1 MVACTFI
8 SAPLMFISAKMISLT
23 NLNPEDHITELDQ
36 FSFDISIT
44 AGIAAIW
51 ILIYL
56 VVTKKFRRMPH
67 RITACLVFSQLLCC
81 IGVILWSKLE
91 HVDKR
96 VIWLEFF
103 LFYVGTC
110 GSRLWTAILAISLVF
125 LQCRSLC
132 FVLKMWPYMV
142 VVAWGVPT
150 VISGLLI
157 ALDSNV
163 TTNVKHNPS
172 FQYGNA
178 QAAIAVFVLVMCFI
192 GEFFDNFFSIGIV
205 GSEVGF

>member
-1 MVACTFI
+1 
-8 SAPLMFISAKMISLT
+8 MFISAKMISLT
-23 NLNPEDHITELDQ
+23 NLNPEDHITELDE

-51 ILIYL
+51 LLIYL
-56 VVTKKFRRMPH
+56 VVTKKIRRMPH
-67 RITACLVFSQLLCC
+67 RITACLVFSQLLSC
-81 IGVILWSKLE
+81 IGVILWSRLE

-96 VIWLEFF
+96 IVWLEFF

-110 GSRLWTAILAISLVF
+110 GSRLWTAILAISLLF

-132 FVLKMWPYMV
+132 FVLKMWPYML
-142 VVAWGVPT
+142 VVAWGVPA

-192 GEFFDNFFSIGIV
+192 GEFFLYCFV
-205 GSEVGF
+205 G